1 MNKKVAHVFALVNT
15 ILSGIGTLGIA
26 LSWKIPMTR
35 KIKKAIE
42 GNAVLTF
49 SFEMCALIFLDPVAG
64 ILLLVD
70 HEQ

>member
-1 MNKKVAHVFALVNT
+1 MNKKIAYIFALVDT
-15 ILSGIGTLGIA
+15 IINGTLTLGIA
-26 LSWKIPMTR
+26 LSWKLPML
-35 KIKKAIE
+35 KKVKKAKE

-49 SFEMCALIFLDPVAG
+49 HFCICALIFLNPVAG